1 MMIWRTI
8 QMSQM
13 RPTMNERW
21 RIACHEAG
29 HAVACLALGG
39 QCSGVMLHV
48 DGGFAMVDGLY
59 QDREAYAIA
68 SGPAAERLA
77 EQFDAPMCE
86 PIPLAEV
93 AANPPIDGDPIFSRW
108 TSVADVSGVNGGSE
122 SDDRKLALWSIEGR
136 ESEPDTWVRR
146 LKFARHISNQ
156 IIEANRE
163 AILRVARELFERG
176 AITGETVKQLFEGQ
190 NG

>member
-1 MMIWRTI
+1 
-8 QMSQM
+8 
-13 RPTMNERW
+13 MNERW

-39 QCSGVMLHV
+39 QCNGVMLHV
-48 DGGFAMVDGLY
+48 DGGLAMVDGLY
-59 QDREAYAIA
+59 QDREAYMIA

-77 EQFDAPMCE
+77 EQCDAPMCE
-86 PIPLAEV
+86 PIPFNEV
-93 AANPPIDGDPIFSRW
+93 AANPPIDGDPMFSRW
-108 TSVADVSGVNGGSE
+108 TTVADVSGVNGGSE

-163 AILRVARELFERG
+163 AILRVARELFKNG
-176 AITGETVKQLFEGQ
+176 VLTGPAITQLYKEK